1 MNFMVTPAPLGG
13 WDFSPGDA
21 IRNEAW
27 HRFRSPVHFSSKFSS
42 SSFRLVVDLP
52 RSNFHLTTSPVA
64 LALRAVTGGSPGD
77 LSVIHLKERSFSF
90 LVCSKQVGIW
100 IYRLNLILAKIL
112 LFVSSFGEMVVLT
125 GSGSLI
131 LRAVRKIMNGS
142 LFSQNAMVIL

>member
-1 MNFMVTPAPLGG
+1 MIFLL
-13 WDFSPGDA
+13 FILKS
-21 IRNEAW
+21 
-27 HRFRSPVHFSSKFSS
+27 
-42 SSFRLVVDLP
+42 
-52 RSNFHLTTSPVA
+52 
-64 LALRAVTGGSPGD
+64 D
-77 LSVIHLKERSFSF
+77 LSLF

-131 LRAVRKIMNGS
+131 LRAVTKIVNGS